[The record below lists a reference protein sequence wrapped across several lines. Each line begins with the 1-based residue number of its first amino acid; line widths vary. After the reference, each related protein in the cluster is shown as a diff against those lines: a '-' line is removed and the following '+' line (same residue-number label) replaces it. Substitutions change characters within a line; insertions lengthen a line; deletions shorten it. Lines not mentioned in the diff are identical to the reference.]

1 MQQGLGLSDP
11 FITFVASAFFWVAA
25 VVSVVAAY
33 VMVTQVKNLVRAA
46 MALTAVLG
54 SVAAVYGVL
63 AADFL
68 MVVQLVVYVG
78 AIAVLIIFAIF
89 MTPGQVDVPGLVG
102 RGQQLGAMLVAGLLF
117 VATTIVVFTHPW
129 ERSIRAQPFEV
140 ASAEALG
147 GLMLT
152 TYVLPF
158 EILSL
163 LLTVALIGAVVIA
176 RED

>member
-1 MQQGLGLSDP
+1 MQGLGISDP
-11 FITFVASAFFWVAA
+11 FTTFVASAFFWVAA
-25 VVSVVAAY
+25 IASVVAAY
-33 VMVTQVKNLVRAA
+33 LMVTQVKNLVRAA
-46 MALTAVLG
+46 LALTAVLG
-54 SVAAVYGVL
+54 SIAAIYGVL

-78 AIAVLIIFAIF
+78 AIAVLIMFAIF
-89 MTPGQVDVPGLVG
+89 MTPGQVDIPGLVG

-117 VATTIVVFTHPW
+117 VATTLVIVSHPW
-129 ERSIRAQPFEV
+129 NVRAQPLEV
-140 ASAEALG
+140 STAEALG

-163 LLTVALIGAVVIA
+163 LLTVALIGALVIA